1 MPRVCR
7 HLKDAA
13 KLQLPSEEDDAEAPD
28 GTLGKTVGRMW
39 IDLHGDDADKE
50 VRIGWCY
57 QVGGDNISVNIS
69 VIRLYQPEA
78 RSCLFNAA
86 SLLSFLSPDSAL
98 HPEP

>member
-1 MPRVCR
+1 MSRVFR

-13 KLQLPSEEDDAEAPD
+13 KLQLPSEEDDEEAPD

-50 VRIGWCY
+50 VR
-57 QVGGDNISVNIS
+57 
-69 VIRLYQPEA
+69 
-78 RSCLFNAA
+78 SCLFNLA